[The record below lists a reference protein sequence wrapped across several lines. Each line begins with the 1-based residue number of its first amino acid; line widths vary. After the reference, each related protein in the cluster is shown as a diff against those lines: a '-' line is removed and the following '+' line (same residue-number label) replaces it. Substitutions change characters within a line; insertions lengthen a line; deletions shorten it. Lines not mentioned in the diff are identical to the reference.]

1 MTVKIMDNSSAAFFY
16 QQISEFITEEVFN
29 FECILQRG
37 KVLHRRWSDL
47 PKFSQE
53 ACGWVR
59 NRNQSASPMG
69 KASWNNME
77 PRRNGN
83 KASAFQ
89 QCEAPAALFAISLEY

>member
-53 ACGWVR
+53 ACG
-59 NRNQSASPMG
+59 
-69 KASWNNME
+69 
-77 PRRNGN
+77 
-83 KASAFQ
+83 
-89 QCEAPAALFAISLEY
+89 